1 MTAILVPIKDIA
13 YIDDAGYIVKVPPKF
28 LSKKEPVPVL
38 SFHNNVE
45 DVCVYFIV
53 VPWNVVAMIITVH
66 SLCHIL
72 KTVMKS
78 HSSHF
83 YFL

>member
-45 DVCVYFIV
+45 DVCVYLIV
-53 VPWNVVAMIITVH
+53 VP
-66 SLCHIL
+66 
-72 KTVMKS
+72 
-78 HSSHF
+78 
-83 YFL
+83 